1 MSDWVW
7 RACATT
13 LLLAAVLTFVP
24 LLLPPDD
31 NGLPTFNDDD
41 SGETPPAFFQGGV
54 VTFSSLAPLL
64 GVPDR
69 CVSIVEASE
78 ARRIEA
84 IPRKPLSSRSPPFA

>member
-1 MSDWVW
+1 MSDCVR

-31 NGLPTFNDDD
+31 DGLPAFNDDD
-41 SGETPPAFFQGGV
+41 SDETPPAFFHAGIAA
-54 VTFSSLAPLL
+54 LPAIAPLL

-69 CVSIVEASE
+69 CVSIVETSE
-78 ARRIEA
+78 ARWIEGT
-84 IPRKPLSSRSPPFA
+84 PQKPLSSRSPPFA